1 MDWLKLNMD
10 EVFYYCKSNQ
20 VDFDCGPLSLQL
32 EELVI
37 IFYYYGIK
45 QFTLK
50 DIQELYKKMQIPKM
64 RSEGIIKPAPGK
76 IRKVM
81 ERMQNIQCISDD
93 TFEIIPAS
101 RGLYLPFDTS
111 LYSGHINKG
120 YKKQKPY

>member
-32 EELVI
+32 EELLI

-81 ERMQNIQCISDD
+81 ERM
-93 TFEIIPAS
+93 
-101 RGLYLPFDTS
+101 
-111 LYSGHINKG
+111 
-120 YKKQKPY
+120 